1 MPSSV
6 AALRWRATARP
17 RPKRRQATAR
27 PRPKRPRPSQTL
39 IALKAPWG
47 IYDAAH
53 WSAADAILPE
63 DSKNGKDVI
72 SEGTIKHGSG
82 VGNGAKGDVSFIFGG
97 TTSRLFWPEDSIPTS
112 FTIYSITRYTGRAHR
127 RILQATDLN
136 WVHGHWDNGH
146 IGVAY
151 YEWMGVSW

>member
-1 MPSSV
+1 MAIITPGN
-6 AALRWRATARP
+6 ALLRGSAPQAGNKTAQAKVATAIDRF
-17 RPKRRQATAR
+17 
-27 PRPKRPRPSQTL
+27 QTL
-39 IALKAPWG
+39 LAEKTPWG